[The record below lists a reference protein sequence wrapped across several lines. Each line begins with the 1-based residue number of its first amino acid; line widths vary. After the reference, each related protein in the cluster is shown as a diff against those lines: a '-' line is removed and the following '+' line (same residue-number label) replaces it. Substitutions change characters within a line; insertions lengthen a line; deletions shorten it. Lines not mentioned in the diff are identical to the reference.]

1 MEDKTFHRSESI
13 TSRDVE
19 GEMLLVDTQN
29 MQVHQL
35 NRTASVVWEKCDG
48 MHTVG
53 DIIASLINEYDVKPE
68 VAKQEVISLIAQLQ
82 DLKLIM
88 SR

>member
-19 GEMLLVDTQN
+19 DEMLLVDTQN

-35 NRTASVVWEKCDG
+35 NRTASLVWEKCDG

-53 DIIASLINEYDVKPE
+53 DIIASVISEYDVKPE
-68 VAKQEVISLIAQLQ
+68 VAKQEVVSLIAQLQ